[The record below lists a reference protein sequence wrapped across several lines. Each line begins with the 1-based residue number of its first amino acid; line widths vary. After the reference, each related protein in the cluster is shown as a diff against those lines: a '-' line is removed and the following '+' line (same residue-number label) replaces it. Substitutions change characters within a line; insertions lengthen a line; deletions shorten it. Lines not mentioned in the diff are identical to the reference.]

1 MKDAEDEDLRVQ
13 ADLGIVK
20 RLWPLVRPDVGMY
33 LVALAAAP
41 ITAALSIVQP
51 WLVSRLIDQHLVPG
65 RADGV
70 NVIVWGYL
78 ATVVLAFVAESTY
91 TLAIA
96 TGSLRTITRIR
107 RVMYAH
113 TLRLSQSFFDVR
125 PTGRILTR
133 ITSDV
138 EALGEVLSAGAITIV
153 LDALLVVGIL
163 CAMAWLEW
171 RLTLV
176 SLVLGPPIAFIV
188 DRIRRVL
195 RGLFIESRATVSAL
209 NAFTA
214 ERLAGAEIVQLY
226 SDEQRS
232 VQKHDELLERYRV
245 SNVRTNLWDA
255 LLYAI
260 MDGMTSI
267 AVALVLWYG
276 AGLGDLVSAGVLAA
290 FIDYI
295 ARLFRPIQEFSAKI
309 AVLQRAGT
317 SLEKIFGLLE
327 HPEMITP
334 GDVTPKDVKGHFVL
348 SGVSFGYAPGT
359 DVLSDVSFQV
369 QPGEVVAL
377 VGRTGSGKSTIAR
390 LLTRTY
396 DGYRGSLTLDG
407 VELSRL
413 VPTDLRRQI
422 GTVRQDVQL
431 FPGTVR
437 FNLAFGR
444 PIPDEELR
452 AAIVGAQAEE
462 VVARLGGLDGA
473 IDHRGTNLSVGEAQ
487 LLAFARVLAHDP
499 PVVVLD
505 EATASVDT
513 LTEARIEK
521 ATRVILDRK
530 TVIVI
535 AHRLST
541 VIGADRIV
549 VLDHGRVLEQGSH
562 LELLVRGGAWAA
574 LYHAHFA
581 NESASSDVPPNTA
594 PLVLTSPTTGVS

>member
-1 MKDAEDEDLRVQ
+1 MKDAEDDELRVA
-13 ADLGIVK
+13 ADLGLLK
-20 RLWPLVRPDVGMY
+20 RAWPLVRPDLGLY

-41 ITAALSIVQP
+41 ITAGLSILQP

-65 RADGV
+65 HPEGV
-70 NVIVWGYL
+70 NAIVWAYF

-96 TGSLRTITRIR
+96 TGSLKTITRLR

-113 TLRLSQSFFDVR
+113 TLRLSQSFYDVR

-232 VQKHDELLERYRV
+232 VAKHDALLERYRV

-267 AVALVLWYG
+267 AVALMLWYG

-327 HPEMITP
+327 HPEVITT
-334 GDVTPKDVKGHFVL
+334 GDVTPTDVKGHFVL
-348 SGVSFGYAPGT
+348 SGVSFGYAPGS
-359 DVLSDVSFQV
+359 DVLSDVSFEV
-369 QPGEVVAL
+369 RPGEVVAL

-407 VELSRL
+407 IELSRL
-413 VPTDLRRQI
+413 VASDLRRNI

-444 PIPDEELR
+444 AIRDEELT

-473 IDHRGTNLSVGEAQ
+473 IDHRGGNLSVGEAQ

-521 ATRVILDRK
+521 ATRAVLERK

-549 VLDHGRVLEQGSH
+549 VLDHGRVVEQGSH
-562 LELLVRGGAWAA
+562 AELLSHDGAWAA
-574 LYHAHFA
+574 LYRAHFA
-581 NESASSDVPPNTA
+581 HDATPAVVPPNPA
-594 PLVLTSPTTGVS
+594 PSMVGSSTTGVS